1 MDKKE
6 TIEREWSDLMTQ
18 YSGLQRDFASQKI
31 AKKDFDIQEAHLL
44 DEIKLREQLLQD
56 LANTHKRE
64 KPIVLRNV
72 GLRNPPKANYEM
84 KCIECGK
91 VFLANRRTAKYCS
104 NYCSRLH
111 RGLTKPIIK
120 MI

>member
-18 YSGLQRDFASQKI
+18 YTWLQRDFASQKI

-104 NYCSRLH
+104 N
-111 RGLTKPIIK
+111 
-120 MI
+120 